1 MTHMIITTLLSTFN
15 FLPPVSLIR
24 AQRRVRIR
32 WHPRGPYFQLRPSDR
47 IHVTSCH
54 CSLPLKSVHS
64 SLGLWLYNPQAASL
78 LSALVIGQ
86 SCIPGM
92 DFSFATWP
100 HYPNPFF
107 AVLIFLTQ
115 SGQKS
120 NAPTLVVHFSHRF
133 LSHVCTYDLKSM
145 LVQTSATG
153 ISQSNV
159 ASLWQN
165 AHRSFLGI
173 ILVTSWLIAAPL
185 QNVSFTKLVC
195 IYLTTVYLDIL
206 KQIFHNHS
214 DFLCTKRKI
223 SHSLNISSG
232 FLNIWYHYHLAH
244 VSNANK

>member
-1 MTHMIITTLLSTFN
+1 
-15 FLPPVSLIR
+15 
-24 AQRRVRIR
+24 
-32 WHPRGPYFQLRPSDR
+32 GLRF
-47 IHVTSCH
+47 
-54 CSLPLKSVHS
+54 
-64 SLGLWLYNPQAASL
+64 YNPHYVSL
-78 LSALVIGQ
+78 LSGPAAGLWR
-86 SCIPGM
+86 IPGM
-92 DFSFATWP
+92 DFSSATWP

-173 ILVTSWLIAAPL
+173 ILVTSWLIDAPL
-185 QNVSFTKLVC
+185 
-195 IYLTTVYLDIL
+195 
-206 KQIFHNHS
+206 
-214 DFLCTKRKI
+214 
-223 SHSLNISSG
+223 
-232 FLNIWYHYHLAH
+232 
-244 VSNANK
+244 